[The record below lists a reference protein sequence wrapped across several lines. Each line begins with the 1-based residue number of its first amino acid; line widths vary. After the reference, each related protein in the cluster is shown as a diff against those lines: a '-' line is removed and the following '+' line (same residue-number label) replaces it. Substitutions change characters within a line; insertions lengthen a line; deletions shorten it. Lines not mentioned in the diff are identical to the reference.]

1 MAAWMDGKVIPTR
14 KLPDQLAILPKA
26 IAIGL
31 GATQNN
37 SDPMKYGIG
46 PKKKK
51 WRFKIFYE
59 LLNFN
64 LSKIKF

>member
-1 MAAWMDGKVIPTR
+1 MPALMDGKVIPTR
-14 KLPDQLAILPKA
+14 KLPDQLAILPRA

-46 PKKKK
+46 PKKRKSD
-51 WRFKIFYE
+51 
-59 LLNFN
+59 
-64 LSKIKF
+64 SKYIISYWILI